1 MSDENL
7 QLGAKKKNGASGEGG
22 IIYHIHLEPNSCSYS
37 LLNSYSL
44 SYPRALDSRSSSESD
59 EVVVGLERPQ
69 NHASAKRSHSN
80 RTPAPIRRRSTAIA
94 VSS

>member
-1 MSDENL
+1 MPGGFL
-7 QLGAKKKNGASGEGG
+7 QGFRGGGG
-22 IIYHIHLEPNSCSYS
+22 ITYHIYLEPNCSYS